1 MKLSEWIYQKSYFLI
16 LISTSVVMLG
26 CGGSSDQDPILGS
39 LGTQSPPPEVT
50 LTSPVKSIPRA
61 TAVTS

>member
-1 MKLSEWIYQKSYFLI
+1 MEMKLSEWIYQKSYFLI

-39 LGTQSPPPEVT
+39 VGAQSPPRGDIDFT
-50 LTSPVKSIPRA
+50 R
-61 TAVTS
+61 

>member
-39 LGTQSPPPEVT
+39 LGTQSLPEVT

-61 TAVTS
+61 TAVAS